1 MSREFEDGGPPGGWL
16 PEERI
21 SIADAI
27 RAYTWGSA
35 YAEFEDHRKGT
46 LAPGK
51 FADLV
56 VLSQDITALPASE
69 ILRTEVLLT
78 MVGGKIVYEKK

>member
-1 MSREFEDGGPPGGWL
+1 L
-16 PEERI
+16 PEEKI
-21 SIADAI
+21 GVEPAI
-27 RAYTWGSA
+27 RAYTLGSA

-51 FADLV
+51 FADLI
-56 VLSQDITALPASE
+56 VLSQDITRAPPQE

-78 MVGGKIVYEKK
+78 LVGGTTVYQKP